1 MHRIPV
7 TLFAPLLASACFA
20 QSLPEFELSGPVP
33 AANYLPQTLLSSPSH
48 DVESLAYADGLQ
60 LNYRLRTFDD
70 IETVIGTQSLA
81 ARIREVD
88 AISKL
93 RQMNRSEEF
102 VKALRQA
109 GEEKL
114 DSVVGLVKDPVG
126 TVKRIP
132 QGASRFFGR
141 ISNAVQ
147 NVGENPDKSG
157 NRLQALLGV
166 TRKKAELA
174 ISLGV
179 SPYTTDPVLQNE
191 LNLAARAMAGG
202 ALVVNMAGAA
212 VDGGAGAALQ
222 VIGVNQTLQ
231 RALIESTPEE
241 LQAKNRL
248 DLQSMNVSPLDIDA
262 LMANPWF
269 SPWQETLFVQTLKDL
284 GLDPSLLVNQAAQS
298 QTEQDARYFVQLGL
312 LFRKYHQTVAPLTAF
327 RNDNSILFALD
338 NDGVLVV
345 AVAAD
350 LIQWSPLAK
359 TRADEFSALITPEGP
374 IRAISLITDGAISA
388 TAKSAFNQL
397 KITQVPSFLG
407 SGE

>member
-1 MHRIPV
+1 MNCILA
-7 TLFAPLLASACFA
+7 TLFAFSLVPACFA
-20 QSLPEFELSGPVP
+20 ESLPEFELSGPVP
-33 AANYLPQTLLSSPSH
+33 AASYLPQALLSGPSH

-60 LNYRLRTFDD
+60 LTYRLKTLDD

-81 ARIREVD
+81 ARIREVN

-93 RQMNRSEEF
+93 RQMNKSEEF

-147 NVGENPDKSG
+147 HAGENPDDSG
-157 NRLQALLGV
+157 AKLQSLLGV

-191 LNLAARAMAGG
+191 LNLAARAIAGG

-241 LQAKNRL
+241 LQAKNRV
-248 DLQSMNVSPLDIDA
+248 DLQSMKVPLLDINS

-269 SPWQETLFVQTLKDL
+269 SPWQETLFVQTLNAI
-284 GLDPSLLVNQAAQS
+284 GVDPSRLVNQAAQS
-298 QTEQDARYFVQLGL
+298 QTEHDARYFVQLSL
-312 LFRKYHQTVAPLTAF
+312 LFKKYDQTVAPLTAF
-327 RNDNSILFALD
+327 RNDNGILCALD
-338 NDGVLVV
+338 NNGVLVV

-350 LIQWSPLAK
+350 LIQWSPVAR

-374 IRAISLITDGAISA
+374 IRAISLVTDGAISA
-388 TAKSAFNQL
+388 TANSAFNQL

-407 SGE
+407 SVQ

>member
-388 TAKSAFNQL
+388 TANSAFNQL

>member
-60 LNYRLRTFDD
+60 LNYRLRNFDD

-269 SPWQETLFVQTLKDL
+269 SPWQETLFVQTLKDIS
-284 GLDPSLLVNQAAQS
+284 LDPSLLVNQAAQS

-388 TAKSAFNQL
+388 TANSAFNQL

>member
-157 NRLQALLGV
+157 NQLQALLGV

-269 SPWQETLFVQTLKDL
+269 SPWQETLFVQTLKDIS
-284 GLDPSLLVNQAAQS
+284 LDPSLLVNQAAQS

-327 RNDNSILFALD
+327 RNDNSILCALD

-350 LIQWSPLAK
+350 LILWSPLAK

-388 TAKSAFNQL
+388 TANSAFNQL